1 MKTSLIALLGCCAVN
16 GTVFADDMPGNHPPQ
31 VQMSDMP
38 GNHPPQWRPSY
49 DMPGNH
55 PPQIAVPRR
64 VEGRS
69 AS

>member
-1 MKTSLIALLGCCAVN
+1 MKTSLIALLACCALN
-16 GTVFADDMPGNHPPQ
+16 GTVFAHDMPGNHPPQ
-31 VQMSDMP
+31 TQMSDMP
-38 GNHPPQWRPSY
+38 GNHPPQMQMS

-64 VEGRS
+64 LEGRS